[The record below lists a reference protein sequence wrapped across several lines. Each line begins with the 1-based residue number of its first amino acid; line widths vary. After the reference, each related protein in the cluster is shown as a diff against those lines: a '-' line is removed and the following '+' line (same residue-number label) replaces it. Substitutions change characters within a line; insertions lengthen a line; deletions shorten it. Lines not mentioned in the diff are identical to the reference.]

1 MRRAGHRG
9 RAGTVERHPY
19 DRRRLDALVAYAEA
33 HRPSAYVN
41 LPVRRLLTDLASP
54 EGVIEL
60 RMGGRTALVG
70 AVVDKCENLHD
81 AALLE
86 VLGIDADAA
95 PAPLL
100 AAAAAIGRS
109 VARSA
114 GRPRLSL
121 ALPVPLDAALAGLDG
136 WTPAEGSYVMERD
149 LAPWPSP
156 ALPPGG
162 AWEDLAVERVGE
174 HYETIRAAF
183 AADPGML
190 LPDLATFA
198 AASLAS
204 DPPVR
209 VLRVAGAEVGFARV
223 SFEEGGRVGYVAT
236 IGRSPAWR
244 GGGLGPVVLAEALRV
259 LARRKVERF
268 RLGVTATNTAAV
280 GLYER
285 AGFRIAETWRT
296 WRQPVDARVPV
307 RSGEPDAMEAR

>member
-1 MRRAGHRG
+1 MRRAAKRT
-9 RAGTVERHPY
+9 GTVERHPY

-33 HRPSAYVN
+33 HRPSPYVN
-41 LPVRRLLTDLASP
+41 LPVRRLLTELAPP

-60 RMGGRTALVG
+60 RVGGRTALVG

-86 VLGIDADAA
+86 VLGLDDDVA
-95 PAPLL
+95 PGPLL
-100 AAAAAIGRS
+100 AAAATIGRS
-109 VARSA
+109 VARAA
-114 GRPRLSL
+114 GRPCLSM
-121 ALPVPLDAALAGLDG
+121 ALPVRLESALAGLDG

-149 LAPWPSP
+149 LAPWPAP
-156 ALPPGG
+156 ALPAGG

-183 AADPGML
+183 SADPGML

-198 AASLAS
+198 ASSLAA

-209 VLRVAGAEVGFARV
+209 VLRVNGAEAGFARV
-223 SFEEGGRVGYVAT
+223 SFEEGGRVGYVAN

-244 GGGLGPVVLAEALRV
+244 GGGLGPVVLAEAMRV
-259 LARRKVERF
+259 LAGRKVERF

-285 AGFRIAETWRT
+285 AGFRIVETWRT
-296 WRQPVDARVPV
+296 WRQPVDARMSP
-307 RSGEPDAMEAR
+307 RSGESGAMEAR